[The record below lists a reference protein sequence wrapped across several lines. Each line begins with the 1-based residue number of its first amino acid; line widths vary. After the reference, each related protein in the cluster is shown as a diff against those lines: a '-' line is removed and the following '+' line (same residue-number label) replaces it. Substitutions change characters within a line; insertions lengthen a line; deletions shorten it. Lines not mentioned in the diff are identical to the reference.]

1 MRRARR
7 VQVLGWRW
15 RSNPLRRR
23 SDVLEAWIVL
33 AAWTVATLGAVV
45 AGVVGAQAVQRAV
58 ERDRAERR
66 PVTAVLVRTVPGSG
80 RDVVTGVRY
89 DMVLA
94 KVRWTDA
101 DGAVRT
107 GTTKVTPTAGPGSTV
122 PAWTDGHGRLVS
134 RPVAP
139 AEATTRVVMAGTGVA
154 LATGALVLVGGRLL
168 RMRVERRAT
177 LEWGVEWDRIDRPR
191 GHTTG

>member
-1 MRRARR
+1 
-7 VQVLGWRW
+7 
-15 RSNPLRRR
+15 
-23 SDVLEAWIVL
+23 VLEAWIVL

-58 ERDRAERR
+58 QRDRAERR

-177 LEWGVEWDRIDRPR
+177 LEWGVEWDRIDRRR